1 MKFLSSQVDLYLYKS
16 TIRPCM
22 GYSCHVWAVVP
33 SYYLEVLDKLQKQI
47 CRTVGPSPAASL
59 ESLPHCQNIA
69 S

>member
-33 SYYLEVLDKLQKQI
+33 SYYLEVLDSYKNRYAGLLVLRLLPLSSP
-47 CRTVGPSPAASL
+47 CLTVK
-59 ESLPHCQNIA
+59 I
-69 S
+69 